1 MYIPPYKRDFEPLK
15 RVSDETTKKK
25 FFKRQLPPQAPA
37 LERICEKC
45 GNVMPYNTDE
55 CDFCGHINETK
66 KYVEKPAF

>member
-1 MYIPPYKRDFEPLK
+1 MYSPPYKRDFEPLK

-37 LERICEKC
+37 LERVCEKC
-45 GNVMPYNTDE
+45 GNVMPYNVDE